1 MKFLPT
7 PVAVRFLLPV
17 LLLTGL
23 AGCGVAPVPRP
34 ILQNDV
40 SRSTEQDGRFIA
52 LVGPRRQHDEPF
64 LGVPSTNIY
73 ALRSW
78 VDTRNGQ
85 TVDQL
90 YVESS
95 YFGDERNWD
104 TARDATGQELRFIP
118 ISKNEITCSG
128 GCSYAEEF
136 AAALPEP
143 LLRAGIGGLQVS
155 FTAKSGASKMIFV
168 PGDLV
173 AKQLAAVDAA
183 RASLSSAAALNPA
196 PATEVPPPMPH

>member
-1 MKFLPT
+1 MRFLSAL
-7 PVAVRFLLPV
+7 VGVRFLLPAI
-17 LLLTGL
+17 LLTGL
-23 AGCGVAPVPRP
+23 AACVGPAPRP

-40 SRSTEQDGRFIA
+40 SRSTEQDGRFIS

-64 LGVPSTNIY
+64 LGVPSTNFY

-78 VDTRNGQ
+78 IDTRNGQ

-90 YVESS
+90 YVENS

-104 TARDATGQELRFIP
+104 AARNATGQELRFIP

-143 LLRAGIGGLQVS
+143 LLRAGVGGLQVS
-155 FTAKSGASKMIFV
+155 FTGKSGATKTITV

-183 RASLSSAAALNPA
+183 RARLPSTAALTSIPA
-196 PATEVPPPMPH
+196 AEVPPPMPR